1 MATDQL
7 NRGIFKMVESPKL
20 KDSTG
25 WTYSAWAAL
34 LISFMANLPVI
45 DMVLHRVKEVE
56 PTPHLQ
62 IHHLPEFA
70 FAGLLAQL
78 LITFLFGYFLIRY
91 LRNHQW
97 NSGINKDFQWTILLK
112 VSGQFTIYFILMS
125 GLILFTIHEVSWII
139 SSVATRGLL
148 VLISAIFL
156 TNYMKIQSHREN
168 IFRENEALKK
178 SNLQNQIEVL
188 RNQLNPHFF
197 FNTLNTLS
205 YLISQDQAKSQL
217 YLNKLSYVLRT
228 SIELQQS
235 DLILLTEEIKL
246 AEAYFHLLSIRFG
259 GNVMLVIHAEDAGQ
273 YSVPPM
279 TLQMLIENAIKHNV
293 ISTGQP
299 LRIEITLDKENKSL
313 TISNNLQ
320 LKVDARGA
328 GIGLKNLDE
337 RFRMLAGRSPEIF
350 NKDGQFTVTIPLI
363 SA

>member
-1 MATDQL
+1 
-7 NRGIFKMVESPKL
+7 MVESLNL
-20 KDSTG
+20 KDATG
-25 WTYSAWAAL
+25 WRYSAWAAL
-34 LISFMANLPVI
+34 LISIMANLPVI
-45 DMVLHRVKEVE
+45 DMVFHRVDKMETAPRV
-56 PTPHLQ
+56 Q
-62 IHHLPEFA
+62 VHHLPEFA
-70 FAGLLAQL
+70 APGLLLQL
-78 LITFLFGYFLIRY
+78 LFTFLFSYFLIRY

-97 NSGINKDFQWTILLK
+97 NSGMNKDFQWTLLVK
-112 VSGQFTIYFILMS
+112 VSGQFAIYFFLMS

-139 SSVATRGLL
+139 SSVTTSGLL
-148 VLISAIFL
+148 VVISSVFL
-156 TNYMKIQSHREN
+156 TNYMKIQSNREK
-168 IFRENEALKK
+168 IFRENELLKE

-217 YLNKLSYVLRT
+217 YLNKLSYVLRS

-235 DLILLTEEIKL
+235 DLIMLTEEIKL

-259 GNVMLVIHAEDAGQ
+259 GNVMLVIHADDAEHFR
-273 YSVPPM
+273 VPPM

-299 LRIEITLDKENKSL
+299 LTIEITLDKQNKSL
-313 TISNNLQ
+313 TVSNNLQ
-320 LKVDARGA
+320 PKVDAHSA

-350 NKDGQFTVTIPLI
+350 SKDGHFIVAIPLI
-363 SA
+363 PA

>member
-1 MATDQL
+1 MGFSD
-7 NRGIFKMVESPKL
+7 IFQKSKKKFVFQQGL
-20 KDSTG
+20 F
-25 WTYSAWAAL
+25 W
-34 LISFMANLPVI
+34 LISIILFTVVLIYTRGDFNFYNINLRLAVNILITVGFLALSVYINLLWLIPVFFNKRKFLLFTFLELANIILFILLNYYVTYFFEGGKQPTNFLTEFIAELILVLLFLIVSTLLKFMRDSIALQDVELR
-45 DMVLHRVKEVE
+45 MKEVE
-56 PTPHLQ
+56 KQ
-62 IHHLPEFA
+62 KIEA
-70 FAGLLAQL
+70 E
-78 LITFLFGYFLIRY
+78 
-91 LRNHQW
+91 
-97 NSGINKDFQWTILLK
+97 
-112 VSGQFTIYFILMS
+112 LM
-125 GLILFTIHEVSWII
+125 
-139 SSVATRGLL
+139 
-148 VLISAIFL
+148 
-156 TNYMKIQSHREN
+156 
-168 IFRENEALKK
+168 ALKA
-178 SNLQNQIEVL
+178 QV
-188 RNQLNPHFF
+188 NPHFF

>member
-1 MATDQL
+1 
-7 NRGIFKMVESPKL
+7 MVESLNL

-25 WTYSAWAAL
+25 WRYSAWAAL
-34 LISFMANLPVI
+34 LISIMANLPVI
-45 DMVLHRVKEVE
+45 DMVFHRVKEVE
-56 PTPHLQ
+56 PNPHMQ
-62 IHHLPEFA
+62 VHHLPEFA
-70 FAGLLAQL
+70 FPGLLAQL
-78 LITFLFGYFLIRY
+78 LITFLFGYLLIRY

-97 NSGINKDFQWTILLK
+97 NSGTNKEFQWIVLWK
-112 VSGQFTIYFILMS
+112 VSGHFVIFFILMS
-125 GLILFTIHEVSWII
+125 GLIHFTIHEVSWII

-156 TNYMKIQSHREN
+156 TNYMKIQSHREK
-168 IFRENEALKK
+168 IFRENEALKE

-259 GNVMLVIHAEDAGQ
+259 GNVMLVIHADDAGQ
-273 YSVPPM
+273 YRVPPM

-299 LRIEITLDKENKSL
+299 LRIEIALDNGNKSL
-313 TISNNLQ
+313 TTSNNLQ
-320 LKVDARGA
+320 LKVDACGA

-350 NKDGQFTVTIPLI
+350 SKDGKFTVAIPLI
-363 SA
+363 PA